1 MAEPVIIRS
10 RNSVLSFY
18 GEDCVEGM
26 KRRLEP
32 GSVDVVVTSP
42 PYNLGTAYGKYRDDL
57 PRQEYLEWT
66 RRWSRVVRNLISDE
80 GSFFLNVGGKPTDPW
95 IPFDVA
101 RAVAESFVLQNT
113 VHWIKSIA
121 IDRESMG
128 KTSDRGSDV
137 VVGHYKPI
145 NSRRFL
151 NDCHEY
157 VFHFTPSGSTSLD
170 RLAVGVPYQ
179 DKSNVSRWK
188 TASGGLRCRG
198 NTWYLP
204 YDTIQHRSNDRPHPA
219 SFPVGLPERCLRLH
233 GLERCRLALDPFSGI
248 GSTAVACLRLQ
259 VDFAGFEIDEEYNRV
274 ALTRL
279 EKARHPHDVW
289 ELPFPT

>member
-101 RAVAESFVLQNT
+101 RAVAESFVLLNT

-188 TASGGLRCRG
+188 AASGGLRCRG

>member
-188 TASGGLRCRG
+188 AASGGLRCRG

>member
-128 KTSDRGSDV
+128 KTSNRGSDV

-188 TASGGLRCRG
+188 AASGGLRCRG

-259 VDFAGFEIDEEYNRV
+259 VDFAGFEINLSMSKV
-274 ALTRL
+274 
-279 EKARHPHDVW
+279 
-289 ELPFPT
+289 

>member
-145 NSRRFL
+145 NSRCFL

-188 TASGGLRCRG
+188 AASGGLRCRG

>member
-10 RNSVLSFY
+10 SNSVLSFY

-32 GSVDVVVTSP
+32 GSVDVVITSP
-42 PYNLGTAYGKYRDDL
+42 PYNRGTAYHNYPDDL

-66 RRWSRVVRNLISDE
+66 RRWSRAVRNLISDE

-101 RAVAESFVLQNT
+101 RTVGESFVLQNT
-113 VHWIKSIA
+113 LHWIKSIA

-128 KTSDRGSDV
+128 KTSDLGSDV

-157 VFHFTPSGSTSLD
+157 VFHFTPGGRTSLD

-188 TASGGLRCRG
+188 AASGGLRCRG

-259 VDFAGFEIDEEYNRV
+259 VDFAGFEIDEQYNRV

-279 EKARHPHDVW
+279 EKERHPHDVW

>member
-42 PYNLGTAYGKYRDDL
+42 PYNLGTAYRNYRDDL

-66 RRWSRVVRNLISDE
+66 RRWSLAVRNVISDE

-101 RAVAESFVLQNT
+101 RTVGESFVLQNT
-113 VHWIKSIA
+113 LHWIKSIA

-128 KTSDRGSDV
+128 KTSDKGSDV

-157 VFHFTPSGSTSLD
+157 VFHFTPGGSTSLD

-179 DKSNVSRWK
+179 DKSNVGRWK
-188 TASGGLRCRG
+188 AASGGLRCRG

-204 YDTIQHRSNDRPHPA
+204 YDTIQHRRNDRPHPA

-259 VDFAGFEIDEEYNRV
+259 VDFAGFEIDEQYNRV

-279 EKARHPHDVW
+279 EKERHPHDVW